1 MKQPPNLVAKWLK
14 QPYTAILN
22 LLHRLNNRT
31 KTISVTQPTLIPR
44 EEHPISRKII
54 SRPALNVL
62 YGLKDAGFE
71 AYLVGGCL
79 RDVLTGTTPKDFD
92 VVTNAR
98 PEEIK
103 HAFRNARIIGRRFR
117 LVHVYFGRE
126 VIEVATFRSNAEDA
140 DPKRLIQ
147 SKSGQLLRDNVFG
160 TIEDDAQRRD
170 FTINALYYNIAN
182 FALYD
187 FANAISDINAQKIR
201 LIGDPE
207 TRFREDPVRM
217 LRAARFAAKL
227 NFSIEKNTAAAIQ
240 PLAHLLKE
248 VPSARLFD
256 ECTKLFLSGHGE
268 ATFEQL
274 AKYQLFGQL
283 FPQPQRY
290 LQQDNTYQALF
301 NYALQN
307 TDARISDGRPVTPAF
322 LLAVFLWPQVAEEQ
336 KAIINSGVSP
346 VVAMAQAASDAISAQ
361 VKVVAIPKRFS
372 LMMREIWELQERLPR
387 RNGQR
392 AARLIT
398 HPRFRAAYDFL
409 LLREQAGEIP
419 PGLGQWWTDYQEANN
434 KQRQAMVN
442 ALNPRSSKQRSPRRR
457 PRKKQPSN
465 A

>member
-1 MKQPPNLVAKWLK
+1 MKQPPNIVAKWLK
-14 QPYTAILN
+14 QPYTTIVN
-22 LLHRLNNRT
+22 LLHRLNSRT
-31 KTISVTQPTLIPR
+31 TTISVTQPTLIPR
-44 EEHPISRKII
+44 EDHSISRKII

-103 HAFRNARIIGRRFR
+103 QAFRNARIIGRRFR

-126 VIEVATFRSNAEDA
+126 VIEVATFRSNSEDA
-140 DPKRLIQ
+140 DPKRLVQ

-160 TIEDDAQRRD
+160 TIEEDAQRRD

-187 FANAISDINAQKIR
+187 FANAINDIKARTVR

-217 LRAARFAAKL
+217 LRATRFAAKL
-227 NFSIEKNTAAAIQ
+227 NFNIEKNTAAAIQ

-248 VPSARLFD
+248 VPAARLFD
-256 ECTKLFLSGHGE
+256 ECIKLFLSGHGE
-268 ATFEQL
+268 ATFEL
-274 AKYQLFGQL
+274 LSKYQLFAQL
-283 FPQPQRY
+283 FPHAQPY
-290 LQQDNTYQALF
+290 LQKGNTYQALF
-301 NYALQN
+301 TYALQN
-307 TDARISDGRPVTPAF
+307 TDTRISDGRPVTPAF

-346 VVAMAQAASDAISAQ
+346 VVAMTQAASDAISTQ
-361 VKVVAIPKRFS
+361 VRVVAIPKRFS

-419 PGLGQWWTDYQEANN
+419 SGLGQWWTDYQEANN

-442 ALNPRSSKQRSPRRR
+442 ALNPRSSRQRSPRRS
-457 PRKKQPSN
+457 RKKKADN